1 MPQDLYTYSA
11 LPGPK
16 ILASPLL
23 QALLNPRLIH
33 FFNPKSTSFQN
44 HVFFLEID
52 SSQITQISINMIK
65 SAKNYL
71 KMTTDPTLADAA
83 ATLISSDF
91 KEIGDATK
99 KLANHVVQLGVSGGF
114 ITTILQWFACFA
126 AIYLLILDRTN
137 WRTNMLTSLLVPYVF
152 LTFPDWLF
160 GILRGDVGKWI
171 TLIGVILRLFFP
183 NHFADHLLLPGALL
197 LLIVV
202 SPSFVA
208 GEVRAGLIGV
218 IICLGIGCYLL
229 QEHIR
234 ASGGFRNA
242 FTKSHGISNTIGI
255 VLLFV
260 FPVWALITLV

>member
-1 MPQDLYTYSA
+1 MM
-11 LPGPK
+11 
-16 ILASPLL
+16 
-23 QALLNPRLIH
+23 
-33 FFNPKSTSFQN
+33 KSVN
-44 HVFFLEID
+44 
-52 SSQITQISINMIK
+52 
-65 SAKNYL
+65 NYL
-71 KMTTDPTLADAA
+71 KMATDRTASEAA
-83 ATLISSDF
+83 ASLINSDL

-99 KLANHVVQLGVSGGF
+99 KFANHVVELGVSGGF
-114 ITTILQWFACFA
+114 VTTALQWFACFA

-160 GILRGDVGKWI
+160 GVLHGDVGKWI
-171 TLIGVILRLFFP
+171 TLVGVILRLFFP
-183 NHFADHLLLPGALL
+183 NHFPDYLVLPGALL

-208 GEVRAGLIGV
+208 GYVRAGWIGV
-218 IICLGIGCYLL
+218 IICLIIGCYLL

-242 FTKSHGISNTIGI
+242 FTQTNGISNTIGI

-260 FPVWALITLV
+260 FPVWALITLI